1 MFREKEVREFLLLI
15 FYKFIVLYDFKIIYI
30 YYLDLKKI
38 NLKSRI
44 EKKVF
49 KLLIKYEWNR

>member
-49 KLLIKYEWNR
+49 KILIKYEWNR